1 MPRPVR
7 QNERNLTRALIAP
20 QIGLEALAKK
30 AGLDLYSL
38 RYEDGSK
45 SRKEWCVALSHSL
58 AMHEAWGAGCRRL
71 PLTLAFLQ
79 ACRQSGPAGGEGQAR
94 AQAGA

>member
-1 MPRPVR
+1 M
-7 QNERNLTRALIAP
+7 T

-45 SRKEWCVALSHSL
+45 SRKEWCVALSRSETR
-58 AMHEAWGAGCRRL
+58 AACAAARAGC
-71 PLTLAFLQ
+71 
-79 ACRQSGPAGGEGQAR
+79 CRASR
-94 AQAGA
+94 